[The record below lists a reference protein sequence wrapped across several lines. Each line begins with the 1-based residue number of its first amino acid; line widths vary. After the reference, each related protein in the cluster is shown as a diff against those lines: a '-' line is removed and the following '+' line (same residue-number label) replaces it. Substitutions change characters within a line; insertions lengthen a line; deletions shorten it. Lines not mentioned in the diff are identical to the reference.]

1 MFMKAGLDMRP
12 ARLAPPS
19 RPRREERERKK
30 EMREGLEKDLNEDNL
45 NNPLVSFDLV
55 SGSMLHFLAISIHG
69 HLYLQFRWF
78 AVVIYNTRYYRNTRT
93 SLQS

>member
-19 RPRREERERKK
+19 RPRREEREKTK

-55 SGSMLHFLAISIHG
+55 SGSVHLASFLGHFNPWPLSPP
-69 HLYLQFRWF
+69 
-78 AVVIYNTRYYRNTRT
+78 V
-93 SLQS
+93 